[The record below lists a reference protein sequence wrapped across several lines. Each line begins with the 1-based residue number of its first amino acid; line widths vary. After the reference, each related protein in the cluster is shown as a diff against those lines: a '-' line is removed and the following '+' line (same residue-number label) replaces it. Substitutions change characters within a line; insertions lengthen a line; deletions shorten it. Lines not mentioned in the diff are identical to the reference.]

1 MRTAL
6 GVVVAIALWGCIAAI
21 AYLGIVKQVERNR
34 AEGRRL
40 QLAPWAWALIAG
52 LVVGAAVLGWF
63 VLGPLL

>member
-21 AYLGIVKQVERNR
+21 ERNR